1 MIKIRIARYLG
12 LALVFIMFITNSI
25 QAVQRGCVQYTIPT
39 DYSVFDEAA
48 LNNEAETKFQAYLN
62 SENPQ
67 QQFVLL
73 TQLLSDYK
81 ILGEI
86 NNENPLYFAR
96 LGIIYD
102 KLGKDRYAKSNF
114 FRSANL
120 VHEFPYTHYAFGN
133 FLFDRQD
140 YRKALK
146 EYKKA
151 YDTGYSNHYYTIYQI
166 GRIYEKFGDFSSSI
180 KYYKNALIYQDSEEL
195 RNKIHTLE
203 GLLDS
208 NSLYNKERGVRK

>member
-120 VHEFPYTHYAFGN
+120 VPEFP
-133 FLFDRQD
+133 
-140 YRKALK
+140 
-146 EYKKA
+146 
-151 YDTGYSNHYYTIYQI
+151 
-166 GRIYEKFGDFSSSI
+166 
-180 KYYKNALIYQDSEEL
+180 
-195 RNKIHTLE
+195 
-203 GLLDS
+203 
-208 NSLYNKERGVRK
+208 